1 MVLLVN
7 EFSTGKKTKG
17 LAVTYRAGINDK
29 FGTCPADCKLN
40 PSGRGCSATAID
52 YEYLNAVY
60 DSVPRGGFAF
70 TFSHFNPIKWFKDL
84 LPRHKFAT
92 INYSADTWQDVLYFF
107 KECAIPT
114 VLTVAQNFWGGAK
127 SIERDGVRVV
137 RCPEEY
143 IPTVSCINCGGV
155 SGPLCARS
163 DRDFIIGFTAH
174 GNQKNRIN
182 NGDRGGCYAN
192 GGNVNI
198 HWERLTQKPQ
208 DKTDAEILREF
219 VKTIPPR
226 RILRHHIA
234 GDIGKQ

>member
-1 MVLLVN
+1 MIA
-7 EFSTGKKTKG
+7 SRG
-17 LAVTYRAGINDK
+17 AG
-29 FGTCPADCKLN
+29 
-40 PSGRGCSATAID
+40 S
-52 YEYLNAVY
+52 
-60 DSVPRGGFAF
+60 
-70 TFSHFNPIKWFKDL
+70 L
-84 LPRHKFAT
+84 LPFHTLTRCYGSKIYCPVTSTQRSITARTLGKTFYT
-92 INYSADTWQDVLYFF
+92 SLKQ
-107 KECAIPT
+107 CAIPT
-114 VLTVAQNFWGGAK
+114 VLTVAQNFWGGDK
-127 SIERDGVRVV
+127 SKEIDGVRVV

-143 IPTVSCINCGGV
+143 IPTVSCVNCGGV

-163 DRDFIIGFTAH
+163 DRNYIIGFTAH

-182 NGDRGGCYAN
+182 NNERGGCYAN

-198 HWERLTQKPQ
+198 HWERLSQKQQ

>member
-17 LAVTYRAGINDK
+17 LAVTYRAGVNDK

-40 PSGRGCSATAID
+40 PSGRGCGGKAID
-52 YEYLNAVY
+52 YEYLDAIYN
-60 DSVPRGGFAF
+60 SVPAGGFAF
-70 TFSHFNPIKWFKDL
+70 TFSHFDPVQWFNLVSPEK
-84 LPRHKFAT
+84 KQAV
-92 INYSADTWQDVLYFF
+92 INYSADVWSKDKEFF
-107 KECAIPT
+107 SENVP
-114 VLTVAQNFWGGAK
+114 VVFTVAENFWGGAR

-143 IPTVSCINCGGV
+143 IPTVSCVNCGGV

-163 DRDFIIGFTAH
+163 DRNFIIGFTAH

-182 NGDRGGCYAN
+182 NGERGGCYAN

>member
-1 MVLLVN
+1 MVMLVN

-29 FGTCPADCKLN
+29 FGTCPASCQLN
-40 PSGRGCSATAID
+40 PSGSGCGSKAID
-52 YEYLNAVY
+52 KDYLRVLY
-60 DSVPRGGFAF
+60 SFKPKGGFAF
-70 TFSHFNPIKWFKDL
+70 TFSHFDPSQWFNLVSPEK
-84 LPRHKFAT
+84 KQAV
-92 INYSADTWQDVLYFF
+92 INYSADLWSKAKEFF
-107 KECAIPT
+107 SENVP
-114 VLTVAQNFWGGAK
+114 VVFTVAENFWNGAR
-127 SIERDGVRVV
+127 SIERDGVWVV

-143 IPTVSCINCGGV
+143 NNKISCINCGAEK
-155 SGPLCARS
+155 GPLCSRPN
-163 DRDFIIGFTAH
+163 RNFIIGFTAH
-174 GNQKNRIN
+174 GNQKGKIN
-182 NGDRGGCYAN
+182 KGERGGCYAT

-198 HWERLTQKPQ
+198 HWERLSQKQQ

>member
-17 LAVTYRAGINDK
+17 LAVTYRAGSGDK
-29 FGTCPADCKLN
+29 FGTCPVSCQLN
-40 PSGRGCSATAID
+40 PSGRGCEDKEVD
-52 YEYLNAVY
+52 YDYLNVIY
-60 DSVPRGGFAF
+60 NSVPAGGFAF
-70 TFSHFNPIKWFKDL
+70 TFSHFNPIAWFKDYF
-84 LPRHKFAT
+84 PPQKFAT
-92 INYSADTWQDVLYFF
+92 INYSADVWSNVIYFF
-107 KECAIPT
+107 KQCAIPT
-114 VLTVAQNFWGGAK
+114 VFTVAENFWSGAR

-143 IPTVSCINCGGV
+143 NNKISCVNCGGEK
-155 SGPLCARS
+155 GPLCARS
-163 DRDFIIGFTAH
+163 DRNFIIGFTAH
-174 GNQKNRIN
+174 GNQKKLIN
-182 NGDRGGCYAN
+182 NGERGGCYAN

-198 HWERLTQKPQ
+198 HWERLAKKQQ
-208 DKTDAEILREF
+208 DRTDAEMLQEF

>member
-17 LAVTYRAGINDK
+17 LAVTYRAGPGDK
-29 FGTCPADCKLN
+29 FGTCPVSCQLN
-40 PSGRGCSATAID
+40 PSGRGCEDKAVD
-52 YEYLNAVY
+52 YDYLNVIY
-60 DSVPRGGFAF
+60 NSVPAGGFSF
-70 TFSHFNPIKWFKDL
+70 TFSHFNPILWFKDL

-92 INYSADTWQDVLYFF
+92 INYSADIWKDVLYFF

-114 VLTVAQNFWGGAK
+114 VLTVAQNFWGGARF
-127 SIERDGVRVV
+127 IERDGVRVV

-143 IPTVSCINCGGV
+143 NPAISCVNCGGEK
-155 SGPLCARS
+155 GPLCARS
-163 DRDFIIGFTAH
+163 DRNYIIGFTAH
-174 GNQKNRIN
+174 GGSKNKIN
-182 NGDRGGCYAN
+182 RGERGGCYAN

-198 HWERLTQKPQ
+198 HWERLTQKQQ

>member
-7 EFSTGKKTKG
+7 ELSTGKKTKG
-17 LAVTYRAGINDK
+17 LAITYRAGVDDK
-29 FGTCPADCKLN
+29 FGTCPANCQLN
-40 PSGRGCSATAID
+40 PSGRGCEDKEVD
-52 YEYLNAVY
+52 YESLNVLY
-60 DSVPRGGFAF
+60 NSVPAGGFAF
-70 TFSHFNPIKWFKDL
+70 TFSHFNPIAWFKDYF
-84 LPRHKFAT
+84 PPHKFAT
-92 INYSADTWQDVLYFF
+92 INYSADVWSKAKKFF
-107 KECAIPT
+107 SENVP
-114 VLTVAQNFWGGAK
+114 VVFTVAENFWNGAR

-143 IPTVSCINCGGV
+143 NDKISCINCGGV

-163 DRDFIIGFTAH
+163 NRNYVIGFTAH
-174 GNQKNRIN
+174 GNQKKLIN
-182 NGDRGGCYAN
+182 NGERGGCYAN

-198 HWERLTQKPQ
+198 HWERLAKKQQ
-208 DKTDAEILREF
+208 DKTDAEILQEF